1 MKFRS
6 MRVDTPRDMPTHLL
20 SDPQRWITKIGGF
33 LRKTSLDELPQ
44 ILQIL
49 SGKMSI
55 VGPRPALGTSTTL
68 LPSAISTARTTS
80 PPASPA
86 GRRSW
91 DAMSSK

>member
-49 SGKMSI
+49 SGK
-55 VGPRPALGTSTTL
+55 
-68 LPSAISTARTTS
+68 
-80 PPASPA
+80 
-86 GRRSW
+86 
-91 DAMSSK
+91 